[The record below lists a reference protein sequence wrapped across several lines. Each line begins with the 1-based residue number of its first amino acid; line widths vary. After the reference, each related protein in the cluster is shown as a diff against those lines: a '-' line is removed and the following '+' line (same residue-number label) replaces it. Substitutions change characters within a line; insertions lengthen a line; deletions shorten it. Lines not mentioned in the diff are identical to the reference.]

1 MKLLKLGLWL
11 VAGMAGLI
19 LPACG
24 SGDEDAAAPE
34 KTSEL
39 EIRWTPEAPAVEQT
53 VSFSLGGD
61 VANVRSVLWMF
72 GDGKPASGGASTPV
86 EHAYA
91 KAGEYV
97 VKAAV
102 THLSGP
108 MTELSKPLTVNDT
121 EAGMVVSNDFPAR
134 MEEVSFSLNR
144 MAGVERVDWDFGD
157 DSDPQSTSS
166 ASEILTHAFER
177 DGTFTV
183 RASITSGNSCRHRT
197 APGRPAAASRC
208 STTLRS
214 RGCR

>member
-1 MKLLKLGLWL
+1 MKLLKLRLWL

-39 EIRWTPEAPAVEQT
+39 EICWTPEAPAVEQT

-61 VANVRSVLWMF
+61 VANVRSVLWIF
-72 GDGKPASGGASTPV
+72 GDGKTASGGVSTPV

-102 THLSGP
+102 THLSGQI
-108 MTELSKPLTVNDT
+108 
-121 EAGMVVSNDFPAR
+121 G
-134 MEEVSFSLNR
+134 
-144 MAGVERVDWDFGD
+144 
-157 DSDPQSTSS
+157 
-166 ASEILTHAFER
+166 
-177 DGTFTV
+177 
-183 RASITSGNSCRHRT
+183 RAHV
-197 APGRPAAASRC
+197 
-208 STTLRS
+208 
-214 RGCR
+214 